1 MRKMKINGN
10 EYTVGERQ
18 FILYQFLR
26 KNTRKCKAYYKTI
39 KHRTENSVRCKF
51 MWGVEGAAPYEG
63 FSEKQKNPETFRFRG
78 FWHALRDS
86 NP

>member
-26 KNTRKCKAYYKTI
+26 KNTRKGKVATKQMVKAHLLLSYDIEITDNTLYHDIAVLGARMSTG
-39 KHRTENSVRCKF
+39 CA
-51 MWGVEGAAPYEG
+51 EGRPC
-63 FSEKQKNPETFRFRG
+63 
-78 FWHALRDS
+78 
-86 NP
+86 